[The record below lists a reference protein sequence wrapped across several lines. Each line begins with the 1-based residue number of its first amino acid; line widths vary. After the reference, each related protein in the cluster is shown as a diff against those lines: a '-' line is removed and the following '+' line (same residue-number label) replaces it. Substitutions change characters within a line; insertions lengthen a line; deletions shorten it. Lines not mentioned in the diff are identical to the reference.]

1 MKRRRQTVCG
11 LPFHGEGK
19 DVFRVPSATPD
30 LSESCGVEMRT
41 VSVVIPA
48 YNEAQNIASTL
59 AAIPVEPLREAG
71 FDVEILVVDNGS
83 IDRTGE
89 VARAHGAKVIV
100 QPVRGYGNAYKA
112 GFANCTGDVIATGD
126 ADLTYPW
133 QILPD
138 AIDRL
143 RADDLDFINTDR
155 LATLDRAS
163 MTRSHVFGNHMLSMV
178 TRTLFGVPFRDSQSG
193 MWIFR
198 RHLLHTLQLRSG
210 GMAFSQ
216 ELKIE
221 AHRGGFRCLEMPIAY
236 FPRGGETKNRTI
248 RDGFGNLSHLLAAR
262 LRGRNTSIAGLV
274 APHAGTSLPAVA
286 ATSAVASAA
295 PGIRSAG

>member
-1 MKRRRQTVCG
+1 
-11 LPFHGEGK
+11 
-19 DVFRVPSATPD
+19 
-30 LSESCGVEMRT
+30 MRT

-48 YNEAQNIASTL
+48 YNEEKNIVPTL
-59 AAIPVEPLREAG
+59 AAIPVGPLRDAG
-71 FDVEILVVDNGS
+71 FDVEVLVVDNAS

-133 QILPD
+133 HILPE
-138 AIDRL
+138 AIARL
-143 RADDLDFINTDR
+143 RRDDLDFITTDR
-155 LATLDRAS
+155 LRGLDRAS

-198 RHLLHTLQLRSG
+198 RQLLHTLQLRSG

-221 AHRGGFRCLEMPIAY
+221 AHRRGFRCLEMPIAY

-248 RDGFGNLSHLLAAR
+248 RDGVGNLSQLLAAR
-262 LRGRNTSIAGLV
+262 LQGPQSSAAGLV
-274 APHAGTSLPAVA
+274 RAPALPPMTAV
-286 ATSAVASAA
+286 TPV
-295 PGIRSAG
+295 SAGARGGAAGPSNVG

>member
-1 MKRRRQTVCG
+1 
-11 LPFHGEGK
+11 
-19 DVFRVPSATPD
+19 
-30 LSESCGVEMRT
+30 MRT

-48 YNEAQNIASTL
+48 YNEEQNIVPTL
-59 AAIPVEPLREAG
+59 AAIPVEALRDAG
-71 FDVEILVVDNGS
+71 FEVEILVVDNAS
-83 IDRTGE
+83 VDRTGE

-112 GFANCTGDVIATGD
+112 GFANCTGDIIATGD

-133 QILPD
+133 HILPE
-138 AIDRL
+138 AIARL
-143 RADDLDFINTDR
+143 RRDNLDFITTDR
-155 LATLDRAS
+155 LADLDRAS
-163 MTRSHVFGNHMLSMV
+163 MTRSHVFGNHLLSMV

-198 RHLLHTLQLRSG
+198 RQLLHTVRLRSG

-221 AHRGGFRCLEMPIAY
+221 AHRRGFRCHEMPIAY

-248 RDGFGNLSHLLAAR
+248 RDGFGNLGQLVATRLLSAQSS
-262 LRGRNTSIAGLV
+262 NAGLIRPPAHPPV
-274 APHAGTSLPAVA
+274 PVVEETVGAG
-286 ATSAVASAA
+286 ATGGT
-295 PGIRSAG
+295 PSAG